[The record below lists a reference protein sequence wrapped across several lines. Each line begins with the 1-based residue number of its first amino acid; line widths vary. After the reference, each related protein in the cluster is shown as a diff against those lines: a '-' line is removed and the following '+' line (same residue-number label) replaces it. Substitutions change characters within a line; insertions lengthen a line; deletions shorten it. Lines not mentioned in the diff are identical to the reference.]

1 MCKIVAVLRHFGSE
15 FVVLNHYWHAH
26 SENKNAG
33 ISKHLQTAG

>member
-1 MCKIVAVLRHFGSE
+1 MCKIGAVLHRFGSK
-15 FVVLNHYWHAH
+15 FVVLNHYCYAH